1 MEALKENTNLK
12 YYESTKNY
20 CLFLLDKI
28 TNDDKYLQGK
38 SISKENYHMAT
49 LSIISSM
56 FFEMKEDLI
65 EKKDGNIKFKSTLLS
80 NTKTAIKYLAKYENG
95 KYIIDNFAFNDELTL
110 FNTIRNKLAHGDFV
124 IDEVPS
130 RIIINVNGNKVRIRV
145 EDLTN
150 FVVSLFKSCFT
161 IKDNNT
167 YERNILFNPCKI
179 QSRSEIRNYL
189 KAFSKCKITLKSKN
203 NTLEDEVIKK
213 LDKVIKEYEIT
224 NNINLLFDFRDSI
237 KENYEF
243 LITNDKLYNSISKEF
258 LNNIYKMIDPKM
270 DLDTQMEVINALL
283 SVNLYNNGL
292 NHTYSNI
299 NNLIILNSW
308 YKCHTNNFNVI
319 EQDIF
324 NTYKRI
330 ICIKN
335 EELLQAS
342 ISMFISLFSYFNDN
356 KLSNDF
362 NFASLDLS
370 SFDIMYKEDEAEY
383 KEILIKYNSLQK
395 VFNEKQVKLNKQ
407 KENIINLEKKDINKA
422 KQIYENTVLK
432 LEEEIK
438 SLQKELDI
446 LKDKILNEKYYM
458 NKYIIN
464 SIRNSIAHG
473 NYTVSNI
480 KSYDEAVVEFSDIYE
495 DKLTFKAKIKL
506 TNFIQMI
513 FDNQDKIIDKN
524 SKVVLK

>member
-1 MEALKENTNLK
+1 METLKENTNLK

-203 NTLEDEVIKK
+203 NTLEDEVVKK
-213 LDKVIKEYEIT
+213 LGVFEVQTLCKNKQEMLKRPDLGRFFSEETKSFLKKHCKHNVDVQIYFGDGLCAPSIEANVPDLYAAIEAELKSQ
-224 NNINLLFDFRDSI
+224 NI
-237 KENYEF
+237 
-243 LITNDKLYNSISKEF
+243 
-258 LNNIYKMIDPKM
+258 
-270 DLDTQMEVINALL
+270 
-283 SVNLYNNGL
+283 SVGTPFFVRY
-292 NHTYSNI
+292 
-299 NNLIILNSW
+299 
-308 YKCHTNNFNVI
+308 CRV
-319 EQDIF
+319 
-324 NTYKRI
+324 NTARI
-330 ICIKN
+330 IAP
-335 EELLQAS
+335 LLGAKVTCVLIGERPGLLTS
-342 ISMFISLFSYFNDN
+342 ESMSAYIAYNARMDMSES
-356 KLSNDF
+356 
-362 NFASLDLS
+362 
-370 SFDIMYKEDEAEY
+370 EY
-383 KEILIKYNSLQK
+383 
-395 VFNEKQVKLNKQ
+395 
-407 KENIINLEKKDINKA
+407 
-422 KQIYENTVLK
+422 TV
-432 LEEEIK
+432 
-438 SLQKELDI
+438 
-446 LKDKILNEKYYM
+446 
-458 NKYIIN
+458 
-464 SIRNSIAHG
+464 
-473 NYTVSNI
+473 VSNI
-480 KSYDEAVVEFSDIYE
+480 SRVGTPPVEAAAHIAELLTDILQKKCSGVKY
-495 DKLTFKAKIKL
+495 
-506 TNFIQMI
+506 
-513 FDNQDKIIDKN
+513 
-524 SKVVLK
+524 SVL